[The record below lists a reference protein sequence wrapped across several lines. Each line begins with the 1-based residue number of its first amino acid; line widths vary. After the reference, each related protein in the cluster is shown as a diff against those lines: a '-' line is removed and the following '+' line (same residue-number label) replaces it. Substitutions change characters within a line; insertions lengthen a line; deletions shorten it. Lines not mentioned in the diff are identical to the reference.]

1 MVPAASGLFDGTRST
16 HPMNFSTLLKSLRLL
31 GNSDALSG
39 LAQLQRDTYEINQL
53 RRAFPESIIDSDV
66 LVQGWPK
73 GELNI
78 PNIRIERGS
87 ILCVGDDINGY
98 GSISVGYATWIGPYN
113 NIRTSED
120 ARIEIGSK
128 CLISQYCSIVG
139 ANHGTARNA
148 HIQDQRSDSGRK
160 GVVIADD
167 VWLGVGCS
175 VLPGVSIGEGAI
187 IGANS
192 VVTRNV
198 SAFEIWVGSPA
209 RKTGE
214 RT

>member
-16 HPMNFSTLLKSLRLL
+16 HPMNFSTFLKALRLL
-31 GNSDALSG
+31 GNNDALSG
-39 LAQLQRDTYEINQL
+39 LAQLQRDTFEINQL
-53 RRAFPESIIDSDV
+53 RRAFPESIIDSNV

-78 PNIRIERGS
+78 PAVRIERGS

-98 GSISVGYATWIGPYN
+98 GSISIGYATWIGPYN

-128 CLISQYCSIVG
+128 CLISQFCSIVG
-139 ANHGTARNA
+139 ANHGTSKHA
-148 HIQDQRSDSGRK
+148 HIQDQRSDSSRK
-160 GVVIADD
+160 GVVIEDD

-175 VLPGVSIGEGAI
+175 VLPEVLIGQGAI

-192 VVTRNV
+192 VVTKSV
-198 SAFEIWVGSPA
+198 PAYEIWVGSPA
-209 RKTGE
+209 KKTGE